1 MKNSR
6 RVIYAATIGPFFV
19 LARTPGK
26 AGGFGWFVWFGFV
39 FCFFF
44 SNLVVEIL

>member
-26 AGGFGWFVWFGFV
+26 AGGFGWFVLFGFLFLV
-39 FCFFF
+39 FFF
-44 SNLVVEIL
+44 KLSC